1 MNFYKFIT
9 QLKQMIKLILFIP
22 LFLVSLSVKAQKQAR
37 IENEIRR
44 LEQMVVNGILEGDT
58 ASLKKLWVPEFMVN
72 TPRNTIA
79 VNRDAV
85 FDVQKKGLIDYSSL
99 ERIIEEVLVQKNIAI
114 TMGYETFVP
123 RVDLPDAKAG
133 QAVKR
138 RFTNVWMYKKGK
150 WQQVARHASI
160 ICK

>member
-1 MNFYKFIT
+1 
-9 QLKQMIKLILFIP
+9 MINYIILLAILLSP
-22 LFLVSLSVKAQKQAR
+22 LTSKAQKQAS

-44 LEQMVVNGILEGDT
+44 LEQMVVNGILAGDT
-58 ASLKKLWVPEFMVN
+58 ILLKQLWVPEFMVN

-85 FDVQKKGLIDYSSL
+85 FDVQKKGLIDYSSF
-99 ERIIEEVLVQKNIAI
+99 ERIIEEILVQKKFVI
-114 TMGYETFVP
+114 TMGNETFVS
-123 RVDLPDAKAG
+123 RVDLPDSKAG
-133 QAVKR
+133 ESVKR